1 MVNLFL
7 AVILQEFIQAQ
18 SMEAA
23 LEQEEERRDEVLS
36 ANPNPN
42 PNPSPN
48 PNPNPNPNQV
58 LSARKHPRGDTPP
71 KGGTALEAGSAH
83 TASRSS
89 SPEVGGRY
97 PEGAL
102 ERGALHGDIE
112 EAVAMLPGPSLDRQ
126 VRRTLTLTPPL
137 PLTPTLTL
145 TLPQP

>member
-89 SPEVGGRY
+89 SPEVGGGY

-102 ERGALHGDIE
+102 ERGALRGDIE

-126 VRRTLTLTPPL
+126 VRPTLTLTLTLTPPL
-137 PLTPTLTL
+137 PLT
-145 TLPQP
+145 QP

>member
-23 LEQEEERRDEVLS
+23 LEQEEERRDE
-36 ANPNPN
+36 
-42 PNPSPN
+42 
-48 PNPNPNPNQV
+48 V

-89 SPEVGGRY
+89 SPEVGGQ
-97 PEGAL
+97 L

-126 VRRTLTLTPPL
+126 VRLTLTLTPPL
-137 PLTPTLTL
+137 PLTPTLTP
-145 TLPQP
+145 TLP

>member
-36 ANPNPN
+36 A
-42 PNPSPN
+42 
-48 PNPNPNPNQV
+48 
-58 LSARKHPRGDTPP
+58 RKHPRGDTPP
-71 KGGTALEAGSAH
+71 KAGSALEAGSAH

-89 SPEVGGRY
+89 SPGGH
-97 PEGAL
+97 PESKL

-126 VRRTLTLTPPL
+126 VRLTLTLTPPL
-137 PLTPTLTL
+137 PLTPTLTP
-145 TLPQP
+145 TLP

>member
-1 MVNLFL
+1 M
-7 AVILQEFIQAQ
+7 
-18 SMEAA
+18 
-23 LEQEEERRDEVLS
+23 
-36 ANPNPN
+36 
-42 PNPSPN
+42 
-48 PNPNPNPNQV
+48 
-58 LSARKHPRGDTPP
+58 
-71 KGGTALEAGSAH
+71 EAGSAH

-137 PLTPTLTL
+137 PLTPTLTP
-145 TLPQP
+145 TLP

>member
-23 LEQEEERRDEVLS
+23 LEQEEERRDE
-36 ANPNPN
+36 
-42 PNPSPN
+42 
-48 PNPNPNPNQV
+48 V

-89 SPEVGGRY
+89 SPEVGGGY

-102 ERGALHGDIE
+102 ERGALRGDIE

>member
-36 ANPNPN
+36 A
-42 PNPSPN
+42 
-48 PNPNPNPNQV
+48 
-58 LSARKHPRGDTPP
+58 RKHPRGDTPP

-83 TASRSS
+83 TASRSC
-89 SPEVGGRY
+89 SPEVY
-97 PEGAL
+97 PEGKL

-126 VRRTLTLTPPL
+126 VRPTLTLTLTLTPPL
-137 PLTPTLTL
+137 PLT
-145 TLPQP
+145 QP